1 MKRSQQL
8 AALEE
13 ELLECQC
20 ELGALGAVAF
30 KKSEDCLYTITICG
44 NKIQVQEERAGYIK
58 PKDFEKIFEMKA
70 FADWCTNFDSQL
82 FDKCT
87 FTTIYIQHIDM
98 FGPRVGFLKFKT
110 DMKRKGSN
118 KDVSS
123 IVFMRGGAVAM
134 LVILRCKET
143 NVKYALVTV
152 QTRVPAGKYA
162 FAEIPAG
169 MLDDSGD
176 FAGVAAKE
184 MKEETGLIV
193 NTADLVDMIAAA
205 GLEHTG
211 GVYPSVG
218 GCDEFLK
225 FCLYEKVMS
234 KEKIEELEG
243 KCTGNI
249 EEGEE
254 IKLKI
259 VPLNKLAETCPDMKT
274 LTALY
279 LYRRIQIN
287 RNRED
292 IIREMED
299 ETLRL
304 KPLPNKL

>member
-1 MKRSQQL
+1 MGSGSMML
-8 AALEE
+8 ISCNSFHLNETY
-13 ELLECQC
+13 
-20 ELGALGAVAF
+20 
-30 KKSEDCLYTITICG
+30 SEHGGFGGYDCSRWA
-44 NKIQVQEERAGYIK
+44 RAH
-58 PKDFEKIFEMKA
+58 
-70 FADWCTNFDSQL
+70 W
-82 FDKCT
+82 
-87 FTTIYIQHIDM
+87 
-98 FGPRVGFLKFKT
+98 
-110 DMKRKGSN
+110 
-118 KDVSS
+118 
-123 IVFMRGGAVAM
+123 
-134 LVILRCKET
+134 RC
-143 NVKYALVTV
+143 A
-152 QTRVPAGKYA
+152 
-162 FAEIPAG
+162 
-169 MLDDSGD
+169 
-176 FAGVAAKE
+176 
-184 MKEETGLIV
+184 
-193 NTADLVDMIAAA
+193 
-205 GLEHTG
+205 
-211 GVYPSVG
+211 SVG

-249 EEGEE
+249 EEGEQ